1 MGNKQSRFAKS
12 SQDAVDQYRSR
23 LINQLDMPRLPE
35 ERRLELQDEL
45 DRFMDLSEKEQEV
58 CAALQLGSVT
68 SSSSSRRPRTSSRS
82 SRGSSTAARP
92 VASIVSRPTPAFL
105 QARTLRSTKRN
116 HPNCQPN
123 RTEHRADANCFFSL
137 PLSPRSLLFVSR
149 MSMNLSTE

>member
-23 LINQLDMPRLPE
+23 LINQLDMQRLPE

-58 CAALQLGSVT
+58 CAALQLGSI
-68 SSSSSRRPRTSSRS
+68 SSSSPPRRSRTSSRS
-82 SRGSSTAARP
+82 SRGSSTAATRP

-123 RTEHRADANCFFSL
+123 RMEH
-137 PLSPRSLLFVSR
+137 
-149 MSMNLSTE
+149 